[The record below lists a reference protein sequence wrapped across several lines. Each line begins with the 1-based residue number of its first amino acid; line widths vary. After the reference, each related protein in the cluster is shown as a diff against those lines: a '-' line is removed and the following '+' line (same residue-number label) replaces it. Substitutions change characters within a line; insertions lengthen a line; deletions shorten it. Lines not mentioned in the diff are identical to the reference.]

1 MSKNSTS
8 RKRMI
13 EIFEQSGFHLEMP
26 GIDLFWR
33 YYQLLKEHNEEL
45 DLTRIKRFEDI
56 VIKHF
61 IDSIY
66 LIKLCDIP
74 SPLIDIGSG
83 AGFPGI
89 PLRIMIPD
97 LSVTLAEPRHKRV
110 SFLKE
115 VIDNLNLGDIEI
127 YPHMVTPHSF
137 FKVNGVITRALEYV
151 DKTLSRISHFLPK
164 GGRVILMKGPAVDTE
179 LGSISDENLQ
189 SFEMIQDTGY
199 TLPATGY
206 KRRILIYRKTSSR
219 TRATYRIFRDPRE
232 NIGSAIT
239 SRENRFYREIKKLTD
254 VDGVKKY
261 GKAIISGRK
270 QIAEML
276 RDFYEQCLSLVI
288 HDNYSEEHEE
298 INAIIKDFSDK
309 GSLSILKKSL
319 FNEID
324 LFNTGGPLLIV
335 NTPSIPQWDYSLEAG
350 CNLLIPFQD
359 PANVGA
365 VIRSAAGFGVRR
377 IILLNGAAHPFHL
390 KAIRSSGGAVY
401 RVPLFRGPSI
411 KEMVSISEKKS
422 LHLISLD
429 KRGED
434 IGTFQF
440 PEKFLLL
447 PGIEGPGLPE
457 ELIEKSLSIPTGDDI
472 ESLNAAVATSI
483 ALFSWRSQI
492 T

>member
-1 MSKNSTS
+1 MAGNSPS
-8 RKRMI
+8 RERMI
-13 EIFEQSGFHLEMP
+13 EIFEQSGFHLEAP
-26 GIDLFWR
+26 ATDLFWD
-33 YYQLLKEHNEEL
+33 YYQLLQEHNEEL

-56 VIKHF
+56 IIKHF

-66 LIKLCDIP
+66 LIKLCDMP
-74 SPLIDIGSG
+74 TPLLDIGSG

-89 PLRIMIPD
+89 PLKIMIPD
-97 LSVTLAEPRHKRV
+97 LPIILAEPRHKRV
-110 SFLKE
+110 SFLNE
-115 VIDNLNLGDIEI
+115 VIEALNLGDVEI
-127 YPHMVTPHSF
+127 YPHMVTPGSF
-137 FKVNGVITRALEYV
+137 FKVNGVITRALESV
-151 DKTLSRISHFLPK
+151 DKTLSRISHFLPR
-164 GGRVILMKGPAVDTE
+164 GGTAILMKGPAVDTE

-189 SFEMIQDTGY
+189 NFEMIQDSGY
-199 TLPATGY
+199 TLPGTSY
-206 KRRILIYRKTSSR
+206 RRRLLIYRKTSSK
-219 TRATYRIFRDPRE
+219 TRVTYRILRDP
-232 NIGSAIT
+232 NGTIGTAIT
-239 SRENRFYREIKKLTD
+239 SRENRFYRETKKLTD

-270 QIAEML
+270 QVAEMIG
-276 RDFYEQCLSLVI
+276 DYYDQCLSLII

-298 INAIIKDFSDK
+298 VNAIIKKFSDR

-335 NTPSIPQWDYSLEAG
+335 NTPSIPPWDYSLEEG

-365 VIRSAAGFGVRR
+365 VIRSAVGFGVRR
-377 IILLNGAAHPFHL
+377 IILLSEAAHPFHL
-390 KAIRSSGGAVY
+390 KAIRSSGGAVF
-401 RVPLFRGPSI
+401 RASLLRGPSM
-411 KEMVSISEKKS
+411 KEIASTSEKKS
-422 LHLISLD
+422 LYLIPLD

-434 IGTFQF
+434 IRTFQF
-440 PEKFLLL
+440 PERFLLL

-472 ESLNAAVATSI
+472 ESLNAAIAASI
-483 ALFSWRSQI
+483 AIYSWRSRM

>member
-1 MSKNSTS
+1 MAKNSPA

-13 EIFEQSGFHLEMP
+13 EIFEKSGFHLEVP
-26 GIDLFWR
+26 ETDLFWR
-33 YYQLLKEHNEEL
+33 YYQLLMEHNEEL

-56 VIKHF
+56 IIKHF

-74 SPLIDIGSG
+74 SPLLDIGSG

-89 PLRIMIPD
+89 PLKIMIPD
-97 LSVTLAEPRHKRV
+97 LPIILAEPRHKRV

-115 VIDNLNLGDIEI
+115 VIKALNLGNIDI
-127 YPHMVTPHSF
+127 YPHMVTLSSF
-137 FKVNGVITRALEYV
+137 FKVNGIITRALESV
-151 DKTLSRISHFLPK
+151 DKTLSRISHFLPRE
-164 GGRVILMKGPAVDTE
+164 GTAVLMKGPSVDTE

-189 SFEMIQDTGY
+189 NFEMIQDTGY
-199 TLPATGY
+199 TLPGTTH
-206 KRRILIYRKTSSR
+206 KRRILIYRKTSSEIKV
-219 TRATYRIFRDPRE
+219 TYRIFRDPNE
-232 NIGSAIT
+232 TIGSAIT
-239 SRENRFYREIKKLTD
+239 SRENRFYRETKKLTD

-270 QIAEML
+270 QIAEMT
-276 RDFYEQCLSLVI
+276 RDYYDQCLSLII

-298 INAIIKDFSDK
+298 INAIIKNFSDK

-335 NTPSIPQWDYSLEAG
+335 NTPSIPRWDYALEGG

-365 VIRSAAGFGVRR
+365 VIRSAVGFGVRR
-377 IILLNGAAHPFHL
+377 IILLSEAAHPFHL
-390 KAIRSSGGAVY
+390 KAIRSSGGAVF
-401 RVPLFRGPSI
+401 RASLFRGPSME
-411 KEMVSISEKKS
+411 EMASISEKKS
-422 LHLISLD
+422 LYLIPLD

-434 IGTFQF
+434 IRTFIF
-440 PEKFLLL
+440 PERFLLL

-457 ELIEKSLSIPTGDDI
+457 ELVEKSLSIPTGDDI
-472 ESLNAAVATSI
+472 ESLNAAIATSI
-483 ALFSWRSQI
+483 ALYSWRSQI